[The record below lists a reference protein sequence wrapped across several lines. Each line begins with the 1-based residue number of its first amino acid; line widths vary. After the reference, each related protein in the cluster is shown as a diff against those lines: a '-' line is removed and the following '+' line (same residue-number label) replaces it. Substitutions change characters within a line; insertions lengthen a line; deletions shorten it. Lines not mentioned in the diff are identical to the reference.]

1 MVAVSGAVVVIAI
14 LGGGDDGQPQ
24 PATTTTA
31 AERTLTTRRLTTT
44 TSAPAPVALGALLPE
59 PTGTVLVAAGG
70 RNVTVI
76 DVDSGVVRT
85 VRTDRSDDPYTGDI
99 YGLAASGADVL
110 AVGPEGGFTVPLQA
124 GDVPVT
130 LPRAEVSAV
139 LRSDRPGHFWLV
151 IYNGNGT
158 ELREVGPNGEETGR
172 IVDDLPPF
180 AEPVVVADRGLVVPL
195 LGSLTLYD
203 PDDSTAR
210 ALGHGSAIAAHG
222 DMLARLA
229 CEALRCRLHLD
240 DLAGG
245 GVAGAGGVVADP
257 PGATFQPYPFGAFSP
272 DGRWL
277 AVSAGDTSTLPGT
290 GRLALV
296 DVATRRATLADEAPL
311 YGAPP
316 SVAFSA
322 DSRWVFLVSGS
333 GRLRAHRLETGEAV
347 TIQGVDLSGTAS
359 LVAVAAP

>member
-1 MVAVSGAVVVIAI
+1 MVAVLAAVVVVAI
-14 LGGGDDGQPQ
+14 LGGGGDGQPQ

-31 AERTLTTRRLTTT
+31 AERTLTTQSLATT
-44 TSAPAPVALGALLPE
+44 TSTPAPVVLGALLPE

-70 RNVTVI
+70 RNVTVV

-85 VRTDRSDDPYTGDI
+85 IRTDRSDDPYTGDI
-99 YGLAASGADVL
+99 YGLAASGAGVL
-110 AVGPEGGFTVPLQA
+110 AVGPEGGFTVPLRA

-130 LPRAEVSAV
+130 LPHAEVSAV
-139 LRSDRPGHFWLV
+139 LGSDRPGHFWLV

-158 ELREVGPNGEETGR
+158 ELREVGSNGEETGR

-203 PDDSTAR
+203 PDDGTAR

-222 DMLARLA
+222 DVLARLA

-240 DLAGG
+240 DLAG
-245 GVAGAGGVVADP
+245 GAGGVVADP

-277 AVSAGDTSTLPGT
+277 AVSVGETSALAGV

-296 DVATRRATLADEAPL
+296 EVATRRVALADEAPL